1 MIKKIMKTI
10 LIVFILIEF
19 INSTITLI
27 ENERGEING
36 YYYELWYADNI
47 GKVRMSINE
56 NNFNCSWKNID
67 NALFQYGRSFNPQTT
82 FDELG
87 NIIINYEAQIN
98 AEGYTIAGVNGWGY
112 SYEFFYI
119 VEYYSDEFIPP
130 GTSLGTIIV
139 DDGEYE
145 IFYDEKILPPNI
157 HGFVKEF
164 KFYSVR
170 KEKRLKGT
178 INFNKHFESWKKKGC
193 KFEYLS
199 LISFVV
205 EGYKSNGNTM
215 ANQIEINYENN

>member
-19 INSTITLI
+19 INSTITLT
-27 ENERGEING
+27 ENKKGEING
-36 YYYELWYADNI
+36 YYYELWNDNNI

-67 NALFQYGRSFNPQTT
+67 NAIFQYGRNFNPQKT

-87 NIIINYEAQIN
+87 NIVINYEAQIN

-112 SYEFFYI
+112 THEFFYI

-145 IFYDEKILPPNI
+145 IFYDEKIFPPNI
-157 HGFVKEF
+157 NGISKLFI
-164 KFYSVR
+164 FYSVR

-199 LISFVV
+199 LISFIV
-205 EGYKSNGNTM
+205 EGFKSNGDAI
-215 ANQIEINYENN
+215 ANQIEINYDNN

>member
-19 INSTITLI
+19 INSTITLT
-27 ENERGEING
+27 ENKKGEING
-36 YYYELWYADNI
+36 YYYELWNDNNI

-119 VEYYSDEFIPP
+119 VEYYSDKFIPP

-145 IFYDEKILPPNI
+145 IFYDEKIFPPNI
-157 HGFVKEF
+157 NGISKLFI
-164 KFYSVR
+164 FYSVR

-205 EGYKSNGNTM
+205 EGYKSNGNAM

>member
-19 INSTITLI
+19 INSTITLT
-27 ENERGEING
+27 ENKKGETNG
-36 YYYELWYADNI
+36 CYYELWNDNNI

-130 GTSLGTIIV
+130 GTSLGTIFV

-145 IFYDEKILPPNI
+145 IFYDEKIFPPNI
-157 HGFVKEF
+157 NEIAKLFI
-164 KFYSVR
+164 FYSVR

-205 EGYKSNGNTM
+205 EGYKSNVNTM

>member
-19 INSTITLI
+19 INSTITLT
-27 ENERGEING
+27 ENKKGEING
-36 YYYELWYADNI
+36 YYYELWNDNNI

-67 NALFQYGRSFNPQTT
+67 NAIFQYGRNFNPQKT

-130 GTSLGTIIV
+130 GTSLGTIFV

-145 IFYDEKILPPNI
+145 IFYDEKIFPPNI
-157 HGFVKEF
+157 NGISKLFI
-164 KFYSVR
+164 FYSVR

-199 LISFVV
+199 LISFIV
-205 EGYKSNGNTM
+205 EGFKSNGDAI
-215 ANQIEINYENN
+215 ANQIEINYDNN

>member
-19 INSTITLI
+19 ISSTITLT
-27 ENERGEING
+27 ENKKGEING
-36 YYYELWYADNI
+36 YYYELWNDNNI

-112 SYEFFYI
+112 TYEFFYI

-130 GTSLGTIIV
+130 GTSLGTIFV

-145 IFYDEKILPPNI
+145 IFYDEKIFPPNI
-157 HGFVKEF
+157 NGISKLFI
-164 KFYSVR
+164 FYSVR